1 MIVNDDNNDHHC
13 QGDIIM
19 VKIKMITKT
28 IPRTPPTRP
37 ALLLKKIVEMI
48 IVVNDS

>member
-1 MIVNDDNNDHHC
+1 MLVNDDNNDHHC

-28 IPRTPPTRP
+28 IPRTPPNQ
-37 ALLLKKIVEMI
+37 ASVAVEENSW
-48 IVVNDS
+48 NDNSSQ